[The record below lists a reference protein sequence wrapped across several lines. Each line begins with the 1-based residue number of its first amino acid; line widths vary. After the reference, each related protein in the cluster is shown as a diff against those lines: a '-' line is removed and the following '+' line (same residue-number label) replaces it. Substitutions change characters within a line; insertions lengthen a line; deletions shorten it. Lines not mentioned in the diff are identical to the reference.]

1 MFWKLLFQV
10 LVAIFSVM
18 AAVCALLP
26 TPNRFILVMVFVSV
40 AAIFGICIPF
50 LKIEI
55 PEIDCSIT
63 SSSLNYAEGLP
74 IDGVT
79 WEKDFR
85 EYFLWVRNKSK
96 QAEAYYLKI
105 DMDMIGAIVKY
116 EVSSQDGCEEIFFS
130 RNTTE
135 RFSRAEK
142 GVITETTKLHSNNL
156 QISTSK
162 LSDEGYFKV
171 RLVVKT
177 SSADKDTGTFIIKY
191 RYLNVGGDKIKQSIV
206 YKIIMKDKISRS
218 LYIDTAH
225 PIVGH
230 FDRQIILTF
239 TKPINMAGEHKPDSA
254 EAHNNL
260 GVTYAQ
266 AGETDKAIEQFRL
279 ALKRKPDL
287 AEAHN
292 NLGSQIIERDK
303 AIEEFKLAIKYKP
316 DFAEA
321 HNNLGIAYAKTGEPN
336 KAIEEYELAIKFKV
350 DYEWAYYNLGV
361 TYFQTGELDKAIEQF
376 KLALKYKLDFAW
388 AHYNLGVIYKKQ
400 GETGKAIEEHK
411 LTIKCEP
418 DFAEAYNALGVI
430 YAQAGEINKAIE
442 EFNLAIKYK
451 PDYAEAHN
459 NLRIAHKK
467 QGEANH

>member
-1 MFWKLLFQV
+1 MFWKSLFQV
-10 LVAIFSVM
+10 LVIIFTVIGT
-18 AAVCALLP
+18 VCTILP
-26 TPNRFILVMVFVSV
+26 SPNKIILVIVFFAV
-40 AAIFGICIPF
+40 AAIFGISMPF
-50 LKIEI
+50 LKVEI
-55 PEIDCSIT
+55 PKIDCSIT
-63 SSSLNYAEGLP
+63 STPLNYVEGLP

-85 EYFLWVRNKSK
+85 EYFLWVRNNSK

-105 DMDMIGAIVKY
+105 DMDMIGTIVKY

-130 RNTTE
+130 RNTTN
-135 RFSRAEK
+135 RFGRAEK

-162 LSDEGYFKV
+162 LSDEGHFKV

-206 YKIIMKDKISRS
+206 YKILVEDKINKS

-230 FDRQIILTF
+230 FDRQTILTF
-239 TKPINMAGEHKPDSA
+239 GESIKITGECEPDSA

-266 AGETDKAIEQFRL
+266 AGETNKAIEQFTL
-279 ALKRKPDL
+279 ALKSKPDL

-292 NLGSQIIERDK
+292 NLGAQIVELDK

-321 HNNLGIAYAKTGEPN
+321 HNNLGINYAKAGEQK
-336 KAIEEYELAIKFKV
+336 KAIEEYKLAIKFKV

-361 TYFQTGELDKAIEQF
+361 TYIQIGETDKAIEQF
-376 KLALKYKLDFAW
+376 KLAIKYKPDFTW
-388 AHYNLGVIYKKQ
+388 AHYNLGVAYKKQ
-400 GETGKAIEEHK
+400 GEIDKAIEEYK
-411 LTIKCEP
+411 LAIRYEP
-418 DFAEAYNALGVI
+418 GFVEAYNALGVI
-430 YAQAGEINKAIE
+430 YGQAGETDKAIE
-442 EFNLAIKYK
+442 EFKSAIKYK
-451 PDYAEAHN
+451 SDYAEAHS
-459 NLRIAHKK
+459 NLSVAYKNK
-467 QGEANH
+467 GK